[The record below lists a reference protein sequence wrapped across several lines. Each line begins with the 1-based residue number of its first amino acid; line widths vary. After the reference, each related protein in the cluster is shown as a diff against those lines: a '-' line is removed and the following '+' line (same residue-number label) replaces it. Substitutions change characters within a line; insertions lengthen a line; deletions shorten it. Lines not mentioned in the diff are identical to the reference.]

1 MFIKA
6 EGCVVCYNNYGGKY
20 KGWRG
25 GTVYYDEVKT
35 SDLGIRAC
43 VLKRLHARM
52 IFGPFEKKIHEGN
65 IWIGHRALIYTIN

>member
-1 MFIKA
+1 M
-6 EGCVVCYNNYGGKY
+6 
-20 KGWRG
+20 
-25 GTVYYDEVKT
+25 YYDEVKT